1 MTAGIG
7 EVVIA
12 LLLSGPT
19 PPVVP
24 AHWHDDDGRVRRVVV
39 HQDVDEGTSG
49 AAECYLPPHDLL
61 LIDQYYGERSR
72 LAPAGLTRKLERSG
86 RLPPDWERRVEPLP
100 IIVERQLAPLPRGA
114 RRGLLDGYAVIY
126 RPESETIVDAV
137 ALFRLH

>member
-1 MTAGIG
+1 MGAI
-7 EVVIA
+7 VIA

-19 PPVVP
+19 RQVMP
-24 AHWHDDDGRVRRVVV
+24 AHWHDDDERVRRVVV
-39 HQDVDEGTSG
+39 HQDVDER
-49 AAECYLPPHDLL
+49 AADAVECYLPPHDLR
-61 LIDQYYGERSR
+61 LIDQYYGERSH
-72 LAPAGLTRKLERSG
+72 LAPAGLSRKLERTG

-126 RPESETIVDAV
+126 RPDSETIVDAV